1 MIKILT
7 ALGNPSLN
15 NELRKYNEFKVVGKD
30 IQYIEG
36 IIEILEINSDINYI
50 IISEFLD
57 DKNKIEKLI
66 DEIIKINRK
75 IKIIAIIDKKNND
88 IENILLKKGIY
99 DILYDDIEITEI
111 INLLKTKNIEYL
123 NIELRE
129 EIDNLKQLILKKNNK
144 KLFFKK
150 DIFIENNFKNNKIIG
165 IMGPR
170 GIGKS
175 SFSVMLASAL
185 KNNKKILLVD
195 FDLIN
200 GDIKNIYNKNI
211 DYEKINELDIKN
223 YILKI
228 DDNIDILVGLN
239 ILYYYNKFDF
249 EKIKA
254 EFNKFKDKYD
264 YIIID
269 TYSEIT
275 FKNNKYLLEMCD
287 CIFLLSGLNN
297 LEILKTKKLINILNK
312 NWEIKNEKINL
323 IFYKYKILEILF
335 FRKTNSKEI
344 FKNIKILGKIKNNY
358 FYNINIENKFK
369 YNIFSKINCKKIVE
383 KIN

>member
-15 NELRKYNEFKVVGKD
+15 NELRKYSEFKVIAKD

-36 IIEILEINSDINYI
+36 IIEILEINSNINYI

-57 DKNKIEKLI
+57 DKNKIENLI
-66 DEIIKINRK
+66 DEIIMINRK
-75 IKIIAIIDKKNND
+75 IKIIAIIDKKNTE
-88 IENILLKKGIY
+88 IENILLKKGVF
-99 DILYDDIEITEI
+99 DILYDDIEIMEI

-129 EIDNLKQLILKKNNK
+129 EIENLKQILLKKDNK
-144 KLFFKK
+144 KLFNKK
-150 DIFIENNFKNNKIIG
+150 SILEENKIKNNKIIG
-165 IMGPR
+165 IIGAR

-175 SFSVMLASAL
+175 TFSVMLASAL
-185 KNNKKILLVD
+185 KNNKKILIAD

-200 GDIKNIYNKNI
+200 GDIKNIYKKNI

-223 YILKI
+223 YIVNI
-228 DDNIDILVGLN
+228 DENVDILVGLN

-249 EKIKA
+249 EKIKN
-254 EFNKFKDKYD
+254 EFNKIKEKYD

-275 FKNNKYLLEMCD
+275 FKNNKYLLEICD
-287 CIFLLSGLNN
+287 CIFFLSGLNN
-297 LEILKTKKLINILNK
+297 LEILKTKKLINVLNK

-323 IFYKYKILEILF
+323 IFYKYKILEKLF
-335 FRKTNSKEI
+335 FKKLNFNEI
-344 FKNIKILGKIKNNY
+344 FKNIKIIGKIKNNY
-358 FYNINIENKFK
+358 FYNINLENKFK
-369 YNIFSKINCKKIVE
+369 YNFFTKFNCKKIIE